1 MPKCEIA
8 MFEQT
13 GRGVRAREHIRKGEV
28 VVEVPEALVLYPDA
42 ATDIAPL
49 LRSAGLCNAS
59 GAYQRHAWMNGVTPF
74 CASGDAVGE
83 VAGLVI
89 CLMYEA
95 HLGNHPSK

>member
-1 MPKCEIA
+1 

-13 GRGVRAREHIRKGEV
+13 GRGVRAREHIREGEV
-28 VVEVPEALVLYPDA
+28 VVEVPECLVLYPDA

-49 LRSAGLCNAS
+49 LKSSGLCNAS
-59 GAYQRHAWMNGVTPF
+59 GGYQTYAWMKEVKLF
-74 CASGDAVGE
+74 CEPGDAMGE

-95 HLGNHPSK
+95 HLDNSRAK